1 VPVSK
6 NTNKAAEQR
15 KKMLSDKENA
25 PRLVVSPAVNYIFFF
40 VFVFLANLLKYP
52 LILFGLF
59 LVQIS

>member
-40 VFVFLANLLKYP
+40 VFFLADLLKYP